1 MGKAP
6 RVVALLGLLM
16 RFVLAVAV
24 ALSAMSVSAAFAAP
38 VTYSATSAVSD
49 YLHGG
54 GHDHSIWLP
63 TFESLA
69 GTPISGD
76 PEASDFDFSPAGTFT
91 IGEDGRAILSGRII
105 SQVDPSF
112 SFDILL
118 SFVGLAGP
126 GSGGPKTELKPSAY
140 AGNGG
145 PIDVSTWSYF
155 QLAEGSIT
163 GAGSAAGLNFSVR
176 ERPTGNVFPGQL
188 GEGANGKNGDLGF
201 AVWFYTLVNES
212 CTHNL
217 CGAFSRRGP
226 QAGDVNINLSEVP
239 LPAGFLLFATG
250 LAGLAARR
258 RRG

>member
-1 MGKAP
+1 M
-6 RVVALLGLLM
+6 RFLGFLM
-16 RFVLAVAV
+16 RFVLA
-24 ALSAMSVSAAFAAP
+24 SAAAVSAVFTSAALAAP
-38 VTYSATSAVSD
+38 VTYSATSAISD
-49 YLHGG
+49 HYHGG
-54 GHDHSIWLP
+54 GHDHSVWLP
-63 TFESLA
+63 TFESLG

-76 PEASDFDFSPAGTFT
+76 VEASDFDFSPAGTFT
-91 IGEDGRAILSGRII
+91 IGEDGRATLSGRIV

-126 GSGGPKTELKPSAY
+126 GSGGPKMELNPSAY
-140 AGNGG
+140 SGNGG

-163 GAGSAAGLNFSVR
+163 GTGSAAGLNFSVF
-176 ERPTGNVFPGQL
+176 ERPKDNIFPGQL

-201 AVWFYTLVNES
+201 AVWFYTLVNKD

-217 CGAFSRRGP
+217 CGVLSRRGL
-226 QAGDVNINLSEVP
+226 QTGDVNINLSEVP

-258 RRG
+258 RRA